1 MYVYVSLHT
10 YTSVLSLLYLNLNI
24 LMNASKMSPFL
35 FVTDLDN
42 TLIGDDS
49 ALRELNQQLSN
60 HREQY
65 SSKIV
70 YATGRSL
77 YLYRLLAE
85 AKSLLPPDALI
96 TSVGTEMYFD
106 QNHEQYD
113 PAWAKILSQ
122 GWNRESIVE
131 IASQFEQL
139 QSQPKSEQ
147 NPFKISYYLAEA
159 VAEETITNLKAALV
173 ERGYGIKLIYSA
185 GQDLDLLPRNGD
197 KGLAVQFLRQRW
209 GIPATK
215 TIVCGDSGN
224 DISLFQ
230 GQEKGLIVSNAKP
243 ELLQW
248 YETNREQNHHLAQS
262 PCAGGILEGLKH
274 FNFL

>member
-10 YTSVLSLLYLNLNI
+10 YVVVVLLLYLSLNI
-24 LMNASKMSPFL
+24 LMNADNMSPFL

-42 TLIGDDS
+42 TLVGDDS
-49 ALRELNQQLSN
+49 ALLELNQQLAK
-60 HREQY
+60 HRERY
-65 SSKIV
+65 HSKIV

-106 QNHEQYD
+106 QNQQQSD
-113 PAWAKILSQ
+113 PEWSKILAQ
-122 GWNRESIVE
+122 GWNREAIVK
-131 IASQFEQL
+131 IANQFEHL

-159 VAEETITNLKAALV
+159 VANETITRLKAALMAQ
-173 ERGYGIKLIYSA
+173 GYGIKLIYSA
-185 GQDLDLLPRNGD
+185 GQDLDLLPKNGD

-209 GIPATK
+209 EIPPEQ

-224 DISLFQ
+224 DISMFEGL
-230 GQEKGLIVSNAKP
+230 EKGLIVSNAKP

-248 YETNREQNHHLAQS
+248 YETNRDKNHHLAHS

>member
-1 MYVYVSLHT
+1 MVVYVSLHT
-10 YTSVLSLLYLNLNI
+10 YMIVVLLLYLNLNI
-24 LMNASKMSPFL
+24 LMNASSMSPFL

-42 TLIGDDS
+42 TLVGDDL
-49 ALRELNQQLSN
+49 ALLELNQQLSN
-60 HREQY
+60 HREKY

-85 AKSLLPPDALI
+85 VKSLLSPDALI

-106 QNHEQYD
+106 QNQKQYD
-113 PAWAKILSQ
+113 PEWAKILSQ
-122 GWNRESIVE
+122 GWNREEIVD
-131 IASQFEQL
+131 IASQFGEL
-139 QSQPKSEQ
+139 QTQPKSEQ

-159 VAEETITNLKAALV
+159 VAEETITNLKAALAAK
-173 ERGYGIKLIYSA
+173 GYGIKLIYSA
-185 GQDLDLLPRNGD
+185 GQDLDLLPQNGD

-209 GIPATK
+209 GIAAEK

-224 DISLFQ
+224 DISMFQ

-248 YETNREQNHHLAQS
+248 YEMNRYKNHHLAKS
-262 PCAGGILEGLKH
+262 SCAGGILEGLKY